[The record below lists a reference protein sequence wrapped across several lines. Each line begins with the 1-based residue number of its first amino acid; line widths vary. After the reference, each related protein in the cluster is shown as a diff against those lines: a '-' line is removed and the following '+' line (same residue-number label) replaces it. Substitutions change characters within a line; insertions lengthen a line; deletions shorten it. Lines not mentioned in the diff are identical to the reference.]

1 MVMKTI
7 KLLLS
12 MTALVTLSSCS
23 PFGASSIIEQ
33 IGSSLIPALQT
44 KTSTELVSG
53 GTQELVTNGSYKVT
67 ISVGNQFAQPS
78 LTTNDGY
85 KVQATV
91 QSNE

>member
-1 MVMKTI
+1 MKFNNVLKI
-7 KLLLS
+7 LIIL
-12 MTALVTLSSCS
+12 TAFTSCS

-33 IGSSLIPALQT
+33 IGSSLIPSIQT

-53 GTQELVTNGSYKVT
+53 GTQELVTAENGYKVT
-67 ISVGNQFAQPS
+67 LSVGNQFNQPS
-78 LTTNDGY
+78 TVTDGGY

>member
-1 MVMKTI
+1 MNI
-7 KLLLS
+7 LKLSLNLIILS
-12 MTALVTLSSCS
+12 VLTSCS
-23 PFGASSIIEQ
+23 PFGSSSIIEQ
-33 IGSSLIPALQT
+33 ISSSLIPALQT

-53 GTQELVTNGSYKVT
+53 GSQELITVENQYKVT

-78 LTTNDGY
+78 MVTDGGY